1 MAKFTYFINL
11 STFKFFYL
19 VFTTVVQ
26 VFLCKYILTIEAFSI
41 WSRPVAHQ
49 FSDGFVMNKNSSVR
63 VLFYR
68 NKYNNKYNNL
78 FVQGTCSKR
87 AQSVLGIRGI
97 STNSD
102 SSLKNLDSK
111 ARIKNSN
118 KHLSSPTP
126 IIESPKSKKSILSR
140 MWVGIKKGYAVSIY
154 PPHIMELKN
163 KIYIRILRVSGGLS
177 ILVIFAHVIQNIY
190 ILCLFGLII
199 VLHFIYILYS
209 SYYIIKHIKYIITE
223 SDQLDVR
230 NSPLD

>member
-1 MAKFTYFINL
+1 MAKFKDFIVF
-11 STFKFFYL
+11 SFFKFFYL
-19 VFTTVVQ
+19 VFTTFVQ
-26 VFLCKYILTIEAFSI
+26 VFLCMYIFTIEAVSI
-41 WSRPVAHQ
+41 WSSPVAHQ

-68 NKYNNKYNNL
+68 NKYNNL

-102 SSLKNLDSK
+102 SSLNNLESK

-140 MWVGIKKGYAVSIY
+140 MWVGIKKGYGVSIY

-177 ILVIFAHVIQNIY
+177 ILLLFTHVIQNIY

-199 VLHFIYILYS
+199 VLHLFYILYS